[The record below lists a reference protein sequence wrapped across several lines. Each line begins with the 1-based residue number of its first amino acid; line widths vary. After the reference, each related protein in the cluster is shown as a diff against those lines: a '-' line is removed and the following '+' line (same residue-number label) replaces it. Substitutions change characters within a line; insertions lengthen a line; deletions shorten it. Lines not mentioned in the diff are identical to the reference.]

1 MLKSQRVILPYW
13 LNNINSI
20 IKVCNLLQIMTRS
33 VELDKWLDEWSSKI
47 DELEAEGKDVLDF
60 DLFQK
65 YASFMV
71 KFQSFITRNFRI
83 NE

>member
-1 MLKSQRVILPYW
+1 
-13 LNNINSI
+13 
-20 IKVCNLLQIMTRS
+20 MTRS

-65 YASFMV
+65 YTSFMV

>member
-1 MLKSQRVILPYW
+1 
-13 LNNINSI
+13 
-20 IKVCNLLQIMTRS
+20 MTRS

-71 KFQSFITRNFRI
+71 KFQAFITRNFRI
-83 NE
+83 EE

>member
-1 MLKSQRVILPYW
+1 
-13 LNNINSI
+13 
-20 IKVCNLLQIMTRS
+20 MTRS